1 MDIRTGDD
9 DRQVRAQEPQIR
21 QHALGRMEEL
31 EPHAVIY
38 PPGQHR
44 QGRLL
49 AQVDRDSE
57 RAQGLSVA
65 PRLAVDA
72 PLEHVEGNVIFG
84 GEDPEP
90 GIEAPRSGVA
100 VEVWESRCYDEKCL
114 LGHGDEK
121 AGAQAV

>member
-1 MDIRTGDD
+1 MSN
-9 DRQVRAQEPQIR
+9 
-21 QHALGRMEEL
+21 
-31 EPHAVIY
+31 Y

-65 PRLAVDA
+65 PRLSVDA